1 MKNMFKGCKILN
13 LFKGEYKDVGVKINN
28 SNEENHNYY
37 VVECN
42 NGQGTC
48 KMREKA
54 YIDWDGKCVYG
65 KNRGMYCTANFE
77 LVEIFK

>member
-1 MKNMFKGCKILN
+1 MKYVQGLQDSKFIQ
-13 LFKGEYKDVGVKINN
+13 GEYKDVGVKINN

-54 YIDWDGKCVYG
+54 YIDWGGKCVYG
-65 KNRGMYCTANFE
+65 KNRGIYCTSNFE